1 MKATSLVTAV
11 LLLGLTG
18 MALHA
23 EPVSTVSD
31 AADQAARQ
39 VAEAF
44 KPLQGTVLSSLPHNR
59 YLVDV
64 TAVSGAHTG
73 MELEVF
79 REGDP
84 FTHPITGQ
92 VLGRM
97 DRVVGV
103 IRLVE
108 VQDQFSVAEVVRL
121 EDGKQCRPG
130 DGVRVS
136 KARVLTGLAN
146 ISSLTIDERQAR
158 TLHREIEAALL
169 KTGRFEVMDERM
181 MRSTL
186 TKEQIAET
194 TSLTDPRVLETLRAT
209 LRLHTVIF
217 PVVRAAE
224 GGLNVE
230 LRVVSTVSGRS
241 LYLASAEV
249 RMAAAQVQPQQQQAA
264 PQTPSPNPSPAGAP
278 ASEEGPTPAWLGPPR
293 DSSTDKFLGVPY
305 MGIPSTRLVL
315 GPEFDGEIRGIA
327 VADLTGDGR
336 KEIAVALANRITIFA
351 VEGRAFRQIWS
362 SEGQSWERHNN
373 IRALDAADI
382 NGDGVAEIFVSN
394 YFADAAGSFVLEFQ
408 KGEWVRT
415 WRNADLFFRV
425 MPDGQG
431 RPVLYAQRV
440 GREKMF
446 DGGVRIYTADNGRY
460 RPQSQPKLPRGTY
473 IYNFAVGDLDNTGS
487 PQVVQIS
494 DSHTLRLWSG
504 GKLRSEPTENFGGGQ
519 SIDFFGVSMT
529 GQAFDAALES
539 AGERYYIH
547 PRLVIADVSGD
558 GKRELVAVRNTD
570 SASIFKHI
578 DLYQKSKI
586 VALQWAATGFQ
597 VVWETPD
604 LEGYVSDI
612 FFGDLGDGGDRVL
625 VFALVR
631 PAKLGLAGATSG
643 LFVYRVAPGE
653 SHSEASRSPE
663 LGRVSE

>member
-1 MKATSLVTAV
+1 MSV

-18 MALHA
+18 TALHA
-23 EPVSTVSD
+23 EPVSSVSD
-31 AADQAARQ
+31 AADLAARQ

-44 KPLQGTVLSSLPHNR
+44 KPLQGTVLSSLPKDR

-64 TAVSGAHTG
+64 TAASGAHTG

-84 FTHPITGQ
+84 FKHPITGQ

-97 DRVVGV
+97 DIAVGV

-108 VQDQFSVAEVVRL
+108 VQDQFSVAEVVHL

-169 KTGRFEVMDERM
+169 KTGRFEVLDERM

-186 TKEQIAET
+186 SKEQIAET
-194 TSLTDPRVLETLRAT
+194 TPLTDPRALETLRAT

-230 LRVVSTVSGRS
+230 FRVVSTVSGRS

-249 RMAAAQVQPQQQQAA
+249 RMAAAAQVQPQQQRAA

-278 ASEEGPTPAWLGPPR
+278 ASEESPTPAWLGPPR

-327 VADLTGDGR
+327 VADLNGDGR
-336 KEIAVALANRITIFA
+336 KEIAVALSNRIAIFA
-351 VEGRAFRQIWS
+351 VEGKSFRQIWS

-394 YFADAAGSFVLEFQ
+394 YFADSAASFVLEFQ
-408 KGEWVRT
+408 KGEWVQT
-415 WRNADLFFRV
+415 WRNVGLFFRV

-431 RPVLYAQRV
+431 RPVLYAQSV

-446 DGGVRIYTADNGRY
+446 DSGVRIYAADNGRY

-487 PQVVQIS
+487 PQVIQIS
-494 DSHTLRLWSG
+494 DAHTLRLWSG

-519 SIDFFGVSMT
+519 SIDFVGASMT
-529 GQAFDAALES
+529 GASDAAGDKV
-539 AGERYYIH
+539 GERYYIH
-547 PRLVIADVSGD
+547 PRLLIADVSGN

-586 VALQWAATGFQ
+586 VALGWAATGFQ

-631 PAKLGLAGATSG
+631 PEKLGLAGATSG
-643 LFVYRVAPGE
+643 LFVYRVASGE
-653 SHSEASRSPE
+653 SRTQAAPAPQ
-663 LGRVSE
+663 LGRIAE